1 MGYYSRGVMNLKLHK
16 QQIQDIL
23 DSYQWIIDESEV
35 DPDLKDDPLYNIYYA
50 ILEQLNDPNPEEIR
64 YVK

>member
-1 MGYYSRGVMNLKLHK
+1 MNLKLHK

-50 ILEQLNDPNPEEIR
+50 ILDQLNDPNPEEIR